1 MLRVP
6 RAPAEITL
14 TIKGSRFIARA
25 QAVSELAAAHTAID
39 AVRAEHPTANHVVY
53 AFRVGGSASEEYGM
67 SDAGEPK
74 GTAGRPTLEVLKGSS
89 VADVVLTTVRYFG
102 GTKLGT
108 GGLVRAYTE
117 AAQSVLAELPTRPL
131 VAHVTA
137 CAIVRYEYLDGVQR
151 LLAEYGAEVLEQN
164 YTEEAKLRFQIE
176 EARFSELSQ
185 RVSDVS
191 RGTIALTR
199 DDS

>member
-1 MLRVP
+1 
-6 RAPAEITL
+6 
-14 TIKGSRFIARA
+14 
-25 QAVSELAAAHTAID
+25 
-39 AVRAEHPTANHVVY
+39 
-53 AFRVGGSASEEYGM
+53 
-67 SDAGEPK
+67 
-74 GTAGRPTLEVLKGSS
+74 
-89 VADVVLTTVRYFG
+89 
-102 GTKLGT
+102 
-108 GGLVRAYTE
+108 
-117 AAQSVLAELPTRPL
+117 
-131 VAHVTA
+131 
-137 CAIVRYEYLDGVQR
+137 VRYEYLDGVQR